1 MVDVFKNMT
10 LHNIFHC
17 IFSGINTSKYFL
29 ILLPK
34 HDWTRVWGHAFSGV
48 KTSLI
53 LQGEHTPDSLA
64 HTWLYTLSSFSPTTL
79 KYLTLPQLLMS
90 ILTCVA
96 AYCCQ
101 VLINFFVK
109 SCTAQNHF
117 AALILILSYRTAGHP
132 WKEPASMA
140 TRKWLSFFWGLGP
153 ILTYRTMWV
162 HGVHIVQ
169 IVVVHVCLASNETS

>member
-29 ILLPK
+29 IVLPK

-101 VLINFFVK
+101 VLLIFLWNHVVLRIILLLLYSFYHTGRLDIPEK
-109 SCTAQNHF
+109 SQF
-117 AALILILSYRTAGHP
+117 QWPPESG
-132 WKEPASMA
+132 WAS
-140 TRKWLSFFWGLGP
+140 SGIWGQSWPTGQGEYMVY
-153 ILTYRTMWV
+153 I
-162 HGVHIVQ
+162 
-169 IVVVHVCLASNETS
+169 